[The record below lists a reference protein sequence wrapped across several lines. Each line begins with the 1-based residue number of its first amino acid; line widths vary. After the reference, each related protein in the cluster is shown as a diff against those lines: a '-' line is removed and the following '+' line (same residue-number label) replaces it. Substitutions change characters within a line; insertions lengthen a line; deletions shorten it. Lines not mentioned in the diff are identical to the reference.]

1 MTIFI
6 EPNLRIPL
14 PDGVE
19 LGAVLFRPAA
29 DAPPGPVVFTLSPY
43 TADTYFARGVN
54 FAGHGLTFIAV
65 DTRGRGN
72 SGGTFDPFRQEL
84 ADGPAMVNWIAS
96 QSFCNGTVAMAGGS
110 YCGTTQWATASG
122 HPPALATIVPTAS
135 AHAGFDFP
143 ARNGIGYQYLLQW
156 LAFVNGQALQS
167 TWFADLSF
175 WRTLWRRRLEA
186 GVSFRS
192 LAEELGGNWPQID
205 EWISRI
211 EAHDFADYIPSDTQM
226 AGIDIPI
233 LTITGSYD
241 DDQPGALAYYRR
253 HMALAPA
260 EVTAQHYLLIGP
272 WDHGGTRTPQTNVG
286 GVNFGGASV
295 IDMDALHREWF
306 AWVMDSGARPALL
319 KDRVTYYV
327 MGADSW
333 RHCARLEDATAAM
346 ADYWLGSAGRAH
358 DLFTA
363 GWLAL
368 DSARASLPGGP
379 PDSYRHDPRD
389 TAIAAIEME
398 VDQEDP
404 AEARM
409 VFARNGMQLVYHT
422 APFAEPVEIAGQ
434 FVLEAWLAIDTP
446 DTDFVV
452 RIYEVDNEGRA
463 ILLTSDMLRAR
474 HRNGI
479 ATPCLVI
486 DTAPQLYT
494 FAQFF
499 WIARE
504 IPAGHR
510 LRLTIGPNHSIH
522 TQRNFGGGGTVSDE
536 TIADARTVT
545 VTLHHDA
552 QYPSR
557 LRVPLGAKEPV

>member
-1 MTIFI
+1 MTIHI

-14 PDGVE
+14 PGGVE
-19 LGAVLFRPAA
+19 LGAVLFRPA
-29 DAPPGPVVFTLSPY
+29 DNAPPGPVVFTLSPY
-43 TADTYFARGVN
+43 TADTYFARGVD
-54 FAGHGLTFIAV
+54 FAEHSLTFIAV

-72 SGGTFDPFRQEL
+72 SGGAFDPFRQEL
-84 ADGPAMVNWIAS
+84 ADGPTIVEWIAA
-96 QSFCNGTVAMAGGS
+96 QPFCNGKVAMAGGS

-122 HPPALATIVPTAS
+122 HPPALTTIVPTAS
-135 AHAGFDFP
+135 AHAGVDFP

-156 LAFVNGQALQS
+156 LAFVNGHALQS
-167 TWFADLSF
+167 TWFADLGF
-175 WRTLWRRRLEA
+175 WRALWRRRFEA

-192 LAEELGGNWPQID
+192 LADELGGKWSQIA
-205 EWISRI
+205 EWIDRI
-211 EAHDFADYIPSDTQM
+211 EAHDFANYMPSDAQM
-226 AGIDIPI
+226 ARIAMPI

-241 DDQPGALAYYRR
+241 DDQPGALTYYSR

-260 EVTAQHYLLIGP
+260 DATARHFLLIGP
-272 WDHGGTRTPQTNVG
+272 WDHAGTRTPQANVG
-286 GVNFGGASV
+286 GLNLGAASV

-306 AWVMDSGARPALL
+306 AWVMDGGERPALL

-327 MGADSW
+327 MGADCW

-346 ADYWLGSAGRAH
+346 ANYWLGSTGRAH
-358 DLFTA
+358 DIFTS
-363 GWLAL
+363 GWLVPDGA
-368 DSARASLPGGP
+368 PEGP
-379 PDSYRHDPRD
+379 PESYRYDPRD
-389 TAIAAIEME
+389 TTIAAIEME

-409 VFARNGMQLVYHT
+409 VFARNGTQLVYHT

-434 FVLEAWLAIDTP
+434 FVLEAWLGIDTP
-446 DTDFVV
+446 DTDFVA
-452 RIYEVDNEGRA
+452 RIYEVDAEGHA

-479 ATPCLVI
+479 TRPSLVT

-552 QYPSR
+552 QHPSR
-557 LRVPLGAKEPV
+557 LRVPLGAKEPA

>member
-1 MTIFI
+1 MTIHI
-6 EPNLRIPL
+6 EPDLRIPL

-19 LGAVLFRPAA
+19 LGAILFRAAA

-72 SGGTFDPFRQEL
+72 SGGRFDPFRQEL
-84 ADGPAMVNWIAS
+84 DDGPAIVAWIAA
-96 QSFCNGTVAMAGGS
+96 QPFCNGAVAMAGGS

-135 AHAGFDFP
+135 AHAGVDFP
-143 ARNGIGYQYLLQW
+143 ARNGISYQYLLQW

-167 TWFADLSF
+167 TWFADLGF
-175 WRTLWRRRLEA
+175 WRALWRRRFEA

-192 LAEELGGNWPQID
+192 LVDELGGKWPQIA
-205 EWISRI
+205 EWIDRI
-211 EAHDFADYIPSDTQM
+211 EAHDFADYMPSDAQM
-226 AGIDIPI
+226 ARIAIPV

-253 HMALAPA
+253 HMALAPPEA
-260 EVTAQHYLLIGP
+260 TAQHYLLIGP
-272 WDHGGTRTPQTNVG
+272 WDHAGTRTPKANVG
-286 GVNFGGASV
+286 GVSFGAASV

-306 AWVMDSGARPALL
+306 AFVMDSGPRPALL

-327 MGADSW
+327 MGADRW

-363 GWLAL
+363 GWLTPE
-368 DSARASLPGGP
+368 SAPQGP
-379 PDSYRHDPRD
+379 PDSYRHDPHD
-389 TAIAAIEME
+389 TAIAALEIE
-398 VDQEDP
+398 VDNEDP
-404 AEARM
+404 AEPRM
-409 VFARNGMQLVYHT
+409 VFARNGAQLVYHT
-422 APFAEPVEIAGQ
+422 APFAEPLEIAGQ

-446 DTDFVV
+446 DTDFVA
-452 RIYEVDNEGRA
+452 RIYEVDAEGRA
-463 ILLTSDMLRAR
+463 IQLTSDMLRAR
-474 HRNGI
+474 HRTGI
-479 ATPCLVI
+479 AQPCLVT

-499 WIARE
+499 WTARE
-504 IPAGHR
+504 IAAGHR

-536 TIADARTVT
+536 TIADARPVT
-545 VTLHHDA
+545 VTLYHDA
-552 QYPSR
+552 QHPSR
-557 LRVPLGAKEPV
+557 LRVPIGAKEPA